1 MNILEAKKEDLNI
14 SSKARLRVKTILLPI
29 GAKNIQEILDLENVL
44 GVIEYNSGTRSNKF
58 KLNPD
63 IPFLSVHMDSYTDE
77 PSIEIWTS
85 SLNVCYGRVGS
96 LAFAADGE
104 NFFAASANQEH
115 NENLDKLGE
124 KVYDELFRTG
134 YSLNYKY
141 LCRIWNYFP
150 NINKSDING
159 LERYKSFCY
168 GRAVSFDKNCNV
180 IETEKFPSATG
191 IGSMSG
197 NVNICFLSSSIN
209 QCKYIENPRQTP
221 AYNYPVAYGP
231 KSPSFARATYYSY
244 GDKNFN
250 IYVAGTASII
260 GHETI
265 FVDDAENQCI
275 TALDNI
281 ELLISEENLRRY
293 DIKESLNLKDLDC
306 IKIYIRK
313 RSDFPIIKRICERRF
328 SAKASI
334 IYIKA
339 DVCRSNLLVEIEG
352 VIQR

>member
-1 MNILEAKKEDLNI
+1 MNILELEKNNLNI
-14 SSKARLRVKTILLPI
+14 SLKTRSRVKTILLPT
-29 GAKNIQEILDLENVL
+29 GTKNIQEIIDIENVL
-44 GVIEYNSGTRSNKF
+44 GVIEYNNGTKSKEFN
-58 KLNPD
+58 LNPN

-77 PSIEIWTS
+77 PSVEIWTS
-85 SLNVCYGRVGS
+85 SSSICYGRVGS
-96 LAFAADGE
+96 FTFSADGE
-104 NFFAASANQEH
+104 NFFAASTAHEH
-115 NENLDKLGE
+115 NEDLDKLGE
-124 KVYDELFRTG
+124 KVYDELFKAG
-134 YSLNYKY
+134 YSLNYKH

-159 LERYKSFCY
+159 IERYKSFCH
-168 GRAVSFDKNCNV
+168 GRAVSFENNCNV

-197 NVNICFLSSSIN
+197 NVNICFMSSFIN

-231 KSPSFARATYYSY
+231 KSPSFARATYYNY

-250 IYVAGTASII
+250 IYIAGTASII

-265 FVDDAENQCI
+265 FVDDVENQCI
-275 TALDNI
+275 TTLDNI

-293 DIKESLNLKDLDC
+293 DIKENLTLKDLDC
-306 IKIYIRK
+306 IKVYIRK
-313 RSDFPIIKRICERRF
+313 KSDFSVIKRICEKRF
-328 SAKASI
+328 SQKASI

-339 DVCRSNLLVEIEG
+339 DICRSNLLVEIEG

>member
-1 MNILEAKKEDLNI
+1 MDILEMKKDNLNI
-14 SSKARLRVKTILLPI
+14 SLKTRSRVKTILLPI
-29 GAKNIQEILDLENVL
+29 GTKNVQEILDTENVL
-44 GVIEYNSGTRSNKF
+44 GVIEYNSGTKSKEF
-58 KLNPD
+58 DLNPD

-85 SLNVCYGRVGS
+85 SSSVCYGRVGS
-96 LAFAADGE
+96 FTFADDGE
-104 NFFAASANQEH
+104 NFFAASTI
-115 NENLDKLGE
+115 NEDNEKLDKLGK
-124 KVYDELFRTG
+124 KVYDELFDAR
-134 YSLNYKY
+134 YSLNYRH

-150 NINKSDING
+150 NINENDING

-168 GRAVSFDKNCNV
+168 GRALSFDNNCNV

-197 NVNICFLSSSIN
+197 NVNICFISSSIDK
-209 QCKYIENPRQTP
+209 CKYIENPRQTP
-221 AYNYPVAYGP
+221 AYNYPTLYGP
-231 KSPSFARATYYSY
+231 KSPSFARATYYRYS
-244 GDKNFN
+244 DKNFN
-250 IYVAGTASII
+250 IYIAGTASII

-275 TALDNI
+275 TTLDNI

-293 DIKESLNLKDLDC
+293 DIRENLNLKDIDC
-306 IKIYIRK
+306 IKVYIRK
-313 RSDFPIIKRICERRF
+313 KSDFPVIKEICEKRF
-328 SAKASI
+328 SQKASI

-339 DVCRSNLLVEIEG
+339 DICRSNLLVEIEG